1 MSSYL
6 NSLNNQQKLAVTTLD
21 GPLQVLAGA
30 GSGKT
35 KVLTTRIAYLLEQKK
50 CFGQQILCVTFT
62 NKAANEMRERV
73 LQLVNSRSVAFPWLG
88 TFHSICNKMLRK
100 NAEAVNLKPNFSII
114 DTLDQIK
121 LIKNILDSENI
132 DLKKNPPKQIAFQID
147 SWKNKALL
155 PQEITLKNQE
165 FHLKNALQ
173 VYGVYQKKLQT
184 MNCVDFGD
192 LILHVVTILK
202 KFEDIRKIY
211 QNNFKYIL
219 VDEFQDTNYIQNL
232 WLQLLTSEN
241 NNICDVGDDDQSI
254 YSWRG
259 AEVKNILNFKK
270 EYKDTQSIKLEQNY
284 RSTKNILNTA
294 SSLIANNEDR
304 LDKNIWSDLGD
315 GEKVKVKSYF
325 DGRNEATGI
334 SDTIEQNLSKKYN
347 LNNISILV
355 RAAFQTREFE
365 ERFIKIGLPYRI
377 IGGLKFYERSEIKD
391 ALSYLRLIN
400 QTNDDLS
407 FERIVNK
414 PKRSIGDSSLKKIHD
429 YARIKDLSLFDAS
442 QEILKENILKP
453 KTVQNLKNFLI
464 HIHSWK
470 ANAKKIDHI
479 TLLEN
484 ILDES
489 GYAMMLKN
497 ERTPEADDKLENLK
511 ELKASMKGYSSLD
524 EFLEN
529 ISLQTSIDEE
539 WDGEKINIMT
549 IHSAKGLEFD
559 AVFLP
564 GWEEGLFPHQK
575 SIDEKGV
582 TGIEEERRLAY
593 VAITKAKKDLY
604 ISFALQRKFFGR
616 QNDNYDFYS
625 SLQSRF
631 IDELDKKYLEI
642 SIDEEKDDDFIFDQD
657 FNNES
662 KKNSPGWKRYQDNL
676 NQPKENIKTINYT
689 ENLTEFT
696 VGETVKH
703 DGFGEGKI
711 IHIEGNKL
719 LINFKNQGEKKEI
732 DKFIRKA
739 VNDYLKKNKKTF
751 NKTKN

>member
-173 VYGVYQKKLQT
+173 VYRVYQKKLQT

-241 NNICDVGDDDQSI
+241 NNICVVGDDDQSI

-334 SDTIEQNLSKKYN
+334 SDIIEQNLSKKYS

-484 ILDES
+484 VLDES

-593 VAITKAKKDLY
+593 VAITRAKKDLY

-642 SIDEEKDDDFIFDQD
+642 SIDEEKDDDFVFDQD
-657 FNNES
+657 FNIES

-719 LINFKNQGEKKEI
+719 LINFKNQGEKKVI
-732 DKFIRKA
+732 DKFISKA
-739 VNDYLKKNKKTF
+739 VNE
-751 NKTKN
+751 

>member
-173 VYGVYQKKLQT
+173 VYRVYQKKLQT

-241 NNICDVGDDDQSI
+241 NNICVVGDDDQSI

-391 ALSYLRLIN
+391 ALSYLRLVN

-484 ILDES
+484 VLDES

-593 VAITKAKKDLY
+593 VAITRAKKDLY

-642 SIDEEKDDDFIFDQD
+642 SIDEEKDDDFVFDQD
-657 FNNES
+657 FNIES

-719 LINFKNQGEKKEI
+719 LINFKNQGEKKVI
-732 DKFIRKA
+732 DKFISKA
-739 VNDYLKKNKKTF
+739 VNE
-751 NKTKN
+751 

>member
-173 VYGVYQKKLQT
+173 VYRVYQKKLQT

-241 NNICDVGDDDQSI
+241 NNICVVGDDDQSI

-270 EYKDTQSIKLEQNY
+270 EYKNTQSIKLEQNY

-334 SDTIEQNLSKKYN
+334 SDIIEQNLSKKYS

-429 YARIKDLSLFDAS
+429 YARMKDLSLFDAS

-470 ANAKKIDHI
+470 VNAKKIDHI

-484 ILDES
+484 VLDES

-593 VAITKAKKDLY
+593 VAITRAKKDLY

-657 FNNES
+657 FNIES

-719 LINFKNQGEKKEI
+719 LINFKNQGEKKVI
-732 DKFIRKA
+732 DKFISKA
-739 VNDYLKKNKKTF
+739 VNE
-751 NKTKN
+751 

>member
-173 VYGVYQKKLQT
+173 VYRVYQKKLQT

-241 NNICDVGDDDQSI
+241 NNICVVGDDDQSI

-334 SDTIEQNLSKKYN
+334 SDIIEQNLSKKYN

-484 ILDES
+484 VLDES

-593 VAITKAKKDLY
+593 VAITRAKKDLY

-657 FNNES
+657 FNIES

-719 LINFKNQGEKKEI
+719 LINFKNQGEKKVI
-732 DKFIRKA
+732 DKFISKA
-739 VNDYLKKNKKTF
+739 VNE
-751 NKTKN
+751 

>member
-173 VYGVYQKKLQT
+173 VYRVYQKKLQT

-241 NNICDVGDDDQSI
+241 NNICVVGDDDQSI

-259 AEVKNILNFKK
+259 AEVKNILNFKR

-347 LNNISILV
+347 LTNISILV

-442 QEILKENILKP
+442 QE
-453 KTVQNLKNFLI
+453 
-464 HIHSWK
+464 
-470 ANAKKIDHI
+470 
-479 TLLEN
+479 
-484 ILDES
+484 
-489 GYAMMLKN
+489 
-497 ERTPEADDKLENLK
+497 
-511 ELKASMKGYSSLD
+511 
-524 EFLEN
+524 
-529 ISLQTSIDEE
+529 
-539 WDGEKINIMT
+539 
-549 IHSAKGLEFD
+549 
-559 AVFLP
+559 
-564 GWEEGLFPHQK
+564 
-575 SIDEKGV
+575 
-582 TGIEEERRLAY
+582 
-593 VAITKAKKDLY
+593 
-604 ISFALQRKFFGR
+604 
-616 QNDNYDFYS
+616 
-625 SLQSRF
+625 
-631 IDELDKKYLEI
+631 
-642 SIDEEKDDDFIFDQD
+642 
-657 FNNES
+657 
-662 KKNSPGWKRYQDNL
+662 
-676 NQPKENIKTINYT
+676 NIK
-689 ENLTEFT
+689 
-696 VGETVKH
+696 
-703 DGFGEGKI
+703 GKYI
-711 IHIEGNKL
+711 
-719 LINFKNQGEKKEI
+719 
-732 DKFIRKA
+732 
-739 VNDYLKKNKKTF
+739 
-751 NKTKN
+751 KTKNCTKFKKLFNSYSLLESQCKKN

>member
-173 VYGVYQKKLQT
+173 VYRVYQKKLQT

-241 NNICDVGDDDQSI
+241 NNICVVGDDDQSI

-294 SSLIANNEDR
+294 SSLIAHNEDR
-304 LDKNIWSDLGD
+304 LDKNIWSDLGN

-334 SDTIEQNLSKKYN
+334 SDIIEQNLSKKYN

-484 ILDES
+484 VLDES

-497 ERTPEADDKLENLK
+497 ERTPEADGKLENLK

-593 VAITKAKKDLY
+593 VAITRAKKDLH

-657 FNNES
+657 FNIES

-719 LINFKNQGEKKEI
+719 LINFKNQGEKKVI
-732 DKFIRKA
+732 DKFISKA
-739 VNDYLKKNKKTF
+739 VNE
-751 NKTKN
+751 

>member
-173 VYGVYQKKLQT
+173 VYRVYQKKLQT

-241 NNICDVGDDDQSI
+241 NNICVVGDDDQSI

-484 ILDES
+484 VLDES

-593 VAITKAKKDLY
+593 VAITRAKKDLH

-642 SIDEEKDDDFIFDQD
+642 SIDEEKDDDFVFDQD
-657 FNNES
+657 FNVES

-719 LINFKNQGEKKEI
+719 LINFKNQGEKKVI
-732 DKFIRKA
+732 DKFISKA
-739 VNDYLKKNKKTF
+739 VNE
-751 NKTKN
+751 

>member
-173 VYGVYQKKLQT
+173 VYRVYQKKLQT

-241 NNICDVGDDDQSI
+241 NNICVVGDDDQSI

-407 FERIVNK
+407 FERVVNK

-484 ILDES
+484 VLDES

-593 VAITKAKKDLY
+593 VAITRAKKDLY

-657 FNNES
+657 FNIES

-719 LINFKNQGEKKEI
+719 LINFKNQGEKKVI
-732 DKFIRKA
+732 DKFISKA
-739 VNDYLKKNKKTF
+739 VNE
-751 NKTKN
+751 

>member
-173 VYGVYQKKLQT
+173 VYRVYQKKLQT

-241 NNICDVGDDDQSI
+241 NNICVVGDDDQSI

-334 SDTIEQNLSKKYN
+334 SDIIEQNLSKKYN

-484 ILDES
+484 VLDES

-497 ERTPEADDKLENLK
+497 ERTPEADGKLENLK

-593 VAITKAKKDLY
+593 VAITRAKKDLY

-642 SIDEEKDDDFIFDQD
+642 SIDEEKNDDFVFDQD
-657 FNNES
+657 FNIES

-719 LINFKNQGEKKEI
+719 LINFKNQGEKKVI
-732 DKFIRKA
+732 DKFISKA
-739 VNDYLKKNKKTF
+739 VNE
-751 NKTKN
+751 

>member
-155 PQEITLKNQE
+155 PQEITLRNQE

-173 VYGVYQKKLQT
+173 VYRVYQKKLQT

-241 NNICDVGDDDQSI
+241 NNICVVGDDDQSI

-484 ILDES
+484 VLDES

-593 VAITKAKKDLY
+593 VAITRAKKDLY

-657 FNNES
+657 FNIES

-719 LINFKNQGEKKEI
+719 LINFKNQGEKKVI
-732 DKFIRKA
+732 DKFISKA
-739 VNDYLKKNKKTF
+739 VNE
-751 NKTKN
+751 

>member
-173 VYGVYQKKLQT
+173 VYRVYQKKLQT

-241 NNICDVGDDDQSI
+241 NNICVVGDDDQSI

-270 EYKDTQSIKLEQNY
+270 EYKNTQSIKLEQNY

-315 GEKVKVKSYF
+315 GEKVKVKSYY
-325 DGRNEATGI
+325 DGRNEAIGI

-429 YARIKDLSLFDAS
+429 YARMKDLSLFDAS

-470 ANAKKIDHI
+470 VNAKKIDHI

-484 ILDES
+484 VLDES

-593 VAITKAKKDLY
+593 VAITRAKKDLY

-657 FNNES
+657 FNIES

-719 LINFKNQGEKKEI
+719 LINFKNQGEKKVI
-732 DKFIRKA
+732 DKFISKA
-739 VNDYLKKNKKTF
+739 VNE
-751 NKTKN
+751 